1 VNVLSGQLWIMLTI
15 KIQSKIDSN
24 YSDMFRLFE
33 PKPKRVEGDAL
44 RSRSP
49 PATAVTAATVVTV
62 VTVVTAAVPNLK
74 EI

>member
-1 VNVLSGQLWIMLTI
+1 
-15 KIQSKIDSN
+15 
-24 YSDMFRLFE
+24 MFRLFE